1 MDQLIKVFA
10 TGPLPK
16 QVKEKLAR
24 FADLKLWEE
33 PTAISAEA
41 LLEQIKDR
49 TAVVCLLGDK
59 MSAEVM
65 DAAPELKLIAN
76 VAVGFDNVDLTHAKK
91 RGILVVNTPGVL
103 DNATADLAFGLLLA
117 CARRIVEADQYV
129 REHQWQGWRTDLLL
143 GSDLSGKTLGIVGMG
158 RIGEAMGRRA
168 LGFGMKIIYTRKG
181 NEEKDHRL
189 SRELGARRVSLPEL
203 ISSSDFISIHSPL
216 NHETRHLIGKV
227 ELSRVKKHCILI
239 NTARGA
245 VVDQKAL
252 IAALQDGKLAGAGLD
267 VFEDEPQVPDELIA
281 LKNVVIVPHIGS
293 ATNETRV
300 AMAHLA
306 VEGLI
311 SAFTE
316 KLPENTVNKDV
327 WPLFLE
333 RLKVCTS
340 SL

>member
-1 MDQLIKVFA
+1 LDQLVKVFA

-16 QVKEKLAR
+16 QVREKLAR
-24 FADLKLWEE
+24 FSDLKSWEE
-33 PTAISAEA
+33 PTEITQEH
-41 LLEQIKDR
+41 LIEQIKDR
-49 TAVVCLLGDK
+49 SAVVCLLGDK

-76 VAVGFDNVDLTHAKK
+76 VAVGFDNIDLAHAKK

-129 REHQWQGWRTDLLL
+129 RNHEWTGWRTDLLL
-143 GSDLSGKTLGIVGMG
+143 GSDLHGKTLGIVGMG
-158 RIGEAMGRRA
+158 RIGEAVGRRA

-189 SRELGARRVSLPEL
+189 TRELAARRVSLPEL
-203 ISSSDFISIHSPL
+203 ISNSDFISIHSPL

-227 ELSRVKKHCILI
+227 ELSRVKNNCILI

-252 IAALQDGKLAGAGLD
+252 IAALQDGKLAAAGLD
-267 VFEDEPQVPDELIA
+267 VFEDEPNVPDELIA

-293 ATNETRV
+293 ATSETRA
-300 AMAHLA
+300 AMAQLA
-306 VEGLI
+306 VEGLL
-311 SAFTE
+311 SAFSE
-316 KLPENTVNKDV
+316 RLPENTVNKEV
-327 WPLFLE
+327 WPLFVE
-333 RLKVCTS
+333 RLKVGS
-340 SL
+340 SR

>member
-1 MDQLIKVFA
+1 VDQLIKVFA

-16 QVKEKLAR
+16 PVKEKLAR

-33 PTAISAEA
+33 PTAISDEE

-59 MSAEVM
+59 ISAEVM
-65 DAAPELKLIAN
+65 DAAPELKLVAN
-76 VAVGFDNVDLTHAKK
+76 VAVGFDNVDLVHAQK

-143 GSDLSGKTLGIVGMG
+143 GTDLSGKTLGIVGMG

-189 SRELGARRVSLPEL
+189 NRELGARRVSLPEL
-203 ISSSDFISIHSPL
+203 ISSSDVISIHSPL

-227 ELSRVKKHCILI
+227 ELSRVRKHCILI

-281 LKNVVIVPHIGS
+281 LKNVVLVPHIGS

-300 AMAHLA
+300 AMAQLA

-311 SAFTE
+311 AAFTE
-316 KLPENTVNKDV
+316 RMPENIVNKDV

-333 RLKVCTS
+333 RLKVATS
-340 SL
+340 

>member
-24 FADLKLWEE
+24 FADFTSWDE
-33 PTAISAEA
+33 PTEISEA
-41 LLEQIKDR
+41 HLLEQIKDR
-49 TAVVCLLGDK
+49 TAVICLLGDK

-76 VAVGFDNVDLTHAKK
+76 VAVGFDNVDLVHAKK

-103 DNATADLAFGLLLA
+103 DNATADLAFALLLA

-129 REHQWQGWRTDLLL
+129 RNHEWKGWRTDLLL

-158 RIGEAMGRRA
+158 RIGEAMGRRG

-189 SRELGARRVSLPEL
+189 TRELSARRVSLPEL
-203 ISSSDFISIHSPL
+203 ISSSDFLSIHSPL

-227 ELSRVKKHCILI
+227 ELSRVKKNCILI

-267 VFEDEPQVPDELIA
+267 VFEDEPRVPDELIA

-293 ATNETRV
+293 ATSETRN
-300 AMAHLA
+300 AMAQLA
-306 VEGLI
+306 AEGLL
-311 SAFTE
+311 SAFSE
-316 KLPENTVNKDV
+316 RLPENTVNKDV

-333 RLKVCTS
+333 RLKVGAS
-340 SL
+340 Q